1 MLRRDLEQSEMMGR
15 DDYEKRSF
23 LFKLGVKTAR
33 LFETIL

>member
-1 MLRRDLEQSEMMGR
+1 MLRSDLERSERMGR

-23 LFKLGVKTAR
+23 LFKLGVKIAR